1 MAIITAES
9 TKSDQAKVPSQVS
22 VNTLL
27 GNLIGKACVTNQN
40 ITIPEYGTINRALEI
55 LMDESM
61 GVKSG
66 RDFELKYYI
75 VGRRGNSVKSISDD
89 GVVEMQANQHQPV
102 DANLFSPMPF
112 IARPV
117 DSPLTEA
124 QRKEYRCRTVETFGG
139 VAYEFW
145 WVRVIDFTNYNPRML
160 KIVRDPETGVE
171 TPTTFIPT
179 DDNLHPEPINL
190 TSTNTVPV
198 SNTYVNSTAMLD
210 CSLDSNDVVELQ
222 NVATIRYGDAGKA
235 RISETAICYGIDTI
249 TQGNVGTGLVTYTE
263 AVAVTCAHFISESDA
278 RNANNNSGISLVFD
292 HGVSEP
298 MLLHTT
304 A

>member
-1 MAIITAES
+1 MAITTAVSTES
-9 TKSDQAKVPSQVS
+9 EMAKVPSQVS

-27 GNLIGKACVTNQN
+27 GNLITKACVTNQN
-40 ITIPEYGTINRALEI
+40 ISIPEYGTVNRGLEI
-55 LMDESM
+55 LMEESV

-66 RDFELKYYI
+66 REFELKYFM
-75 VGRRGNSVKSISDD
+75 VGRRGNSVKSVAPD

-112 IARPV
+112 VARPL
-117 DSPLTEA
+117 DNPLTEA
-124 QRKEYRCRTVETFGG
+124 QRAGLRCRTVETFGG
-139 VAYEFW
+139 IPYEFW
-145 WVRVIDFTNYNPRML
+145 WVKTIDFTNYNPRML

-171 TPTTFIPT
+171 TPTVFIPSV
-179 DDNLHPEPINL
+179 DNMHPEPINL
-190 TSTNTVPV
+190 TSENTVPV

-210 CSLDSNDVVELQ
+210 CSLDASDVVELQ
-222 NVATIRYGDAGKA
+222 NVAAIRYGDAGKA
-235 RISETAICYGIDTI
+235 RISETAVCYGIDTL
-249 TQGNVGTGLVTYTE
+249 TEGNIGTGVVTYTE
-263 AVAVTCAHFISESDA
+263 AVAVVPAHFVSESDA